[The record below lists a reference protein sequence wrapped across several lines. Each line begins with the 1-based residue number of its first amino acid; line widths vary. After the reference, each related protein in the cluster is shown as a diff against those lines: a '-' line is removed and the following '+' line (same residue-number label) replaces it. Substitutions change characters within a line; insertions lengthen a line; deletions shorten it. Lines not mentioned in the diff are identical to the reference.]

1 MRSKGYSLS
10 LDCLLYAEYPSTRI
24 LAVACISGES
34 VATVSK
40 SRETLLSVL
49 WISKFLFCIIF
60 LFHFS
65 NASAQNPYMAL
76 PVVLG
81 SSGSWG
87 TLSFGNI
94 SYTIGEPSI
103 KTIEGNTR
111 IFSQGFHQPDPGSGG
126 EICAVYI
133 PNAFTPF
140 NGHVN
145 DTFLVFSACEFDQ
158 FQLLIY
164 DRLGKLVFESGDS
177 DIGWEGYINGEKAQ
191 QAIYTWALSY
201 RQKKGDYYY
210 YEKRTGTVMLIR

>member
-49 WISKFLFCIIF
+49 WILKFLFCIIF

-81 SSGSWG
+81 SSGWG